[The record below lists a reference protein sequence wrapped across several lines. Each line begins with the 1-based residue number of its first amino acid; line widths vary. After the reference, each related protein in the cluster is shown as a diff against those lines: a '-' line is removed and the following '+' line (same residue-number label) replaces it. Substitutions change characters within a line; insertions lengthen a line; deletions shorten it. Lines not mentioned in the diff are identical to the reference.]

1 MELLIVLIVLA
12 LVFDFINGFHDSA
25 NSIATVVSTRVLTPI
40 QAVIWASFFNFI
52 AYKFFQDHGVANTVK
67 KMVSEDVITL
77 TLLIGALLGAIV
89 WNLLTWW
96 WGLPSSSS
104 HALIG
109 GFAGAAFTKAGM
121 GAFKPENIAKIK
133 ETIEFIPLAPI
144 IGMLATYFIA
154 VLIIN
159 ICKNLPTSK
168 VDKYFRKLQ
177 LVSSAL
183 FSIGHGG
190 NDAQKTMGIIWAGLL
205 CYSSQSDAS
214 GVAVP
219 AWLHV
224 AKGGTLPGWA
234 ALSCYIAMGLGTLLG
249 GWRIVKTMGQR
260 ITALKPFEGFC
271 AETAGALTLFLVTN
285 LKIPVSTTHTITGS
299 IMGAGMTKRLS
310 AVRWGVAGNIIWAWV
325 LTIPASAIMGAISY
339 YLLRYFVAA

>member
-1 MELLIVLIVLA
+1 MELLIVLIVMSLI
-12 LVFDFINGFHDSA
+12 FDFINGFHDSA
-25 NSIATVVSTRVLTPI
+25 NSIATVVSTRVLTPF
-40 QAVIWASFFNFI
+40 QAVIWAAFFNFI
-52 AYKFFQDHGVANTVK
+52 AFTFFKSHGVADTVK
-67 KMVSEDVITL
+67 GMVHEDIITL
-77 TLLIGALLGAIV
+77 PLLIGALVGATI
-89 WNLLTWW
+89 WNLLTWY

-104 HALIG
+104 HALLG
-109 GFAGAAFTKAGM
+109 GFTGAAFVKAGLSSI
-121 GAFKPENIAKIK
+121 NTAKLLK
-133 ETIEFIPLAPI
+133 VLYFIPLAPI

-154 VLIIN
+154 VIIIN
-159 ICKNLPTSK
+159 ICKNLPASK

-205 CYSSQSDAS
+205 CYSAHADAT
-214 GVAVP
+214 GTAMP

-310 AVRWGVAGNIIWAWV
+310 AVRWGVAGSILWAWIF
-325 LTIPASAIMGAISY
+325 TIPASGIMGAISY
-339 YLLRYFVAA
+339 YLLRYFVAS

>member
-1 MELLIVLIVLA
+1 MVLLITLILLA
-12 LVFDFINGFHDSA
+12 FLFDFINGFHDSA
-25 NSIATVVSTRVLTPI
+25 NSIATVVSTRVLTPF
-40 QAVIWASFFNFI
+40 QAVIWAAFFNFI
-52 AYKFFQDHGVANTVK
+52 AFTFFKSHGVADTVK
-67 KMVSEDVITL
+67 GMVHGNIITI
-77 TLLIGALLGAIV
+77 TLLISALVGATI

-104 HALIG
+104 HALLG
-109 GFAGAAFTKAGM
+109 GFTGAAFIKAGASAINM
-121 GAFKPENIAKIK
+121 EKLI
-133 ETIEFIPLAPI
+133 TVLEFIPLAPI

-159 ICKNLPTSK
+159 ICKKLPVSK

-190 NDAQKTMGIIWAGLL
+190 NDAQKTMGIIWAGLI
-205 CYSSQSDAS
+205 CYSSQNTD
-214 GVAVP
+214 VP
-219 AWLHV
+219 SWLNV
-224 AKGGTLPGWA
+224 KDGGNLPGWA
-234 ALSCYIAMGLGTLLG
+234 ALGCYLAMGLGTMLG

-271 AETAGALTLFLVTN
+271 AETAGALTLFFVTN

-310 AVRWGVAGNIIWAWV
+310 AVRWGVAGNILWAWV
-325 LTIPASAIMGAISY
+325 LTIPASAAMGAFA
-339 YLLRYFVAA
+339 YFILQMIQP